1 MNKVNNWINQ
11 QDHILIDSSM
21 STGLEERGLKLNSN
35 LWTAAALESHED
47 LIVDVHK
54 KYFDA
59 GSSMTTTNTYQASV
73 PGLVKAGY
81 SENQAIALI
90 KKAVELADRGR
101 NESTNPNP
109 KWLLGGVGP
118 YGAFL
123 ANGSEYTGD
132 YSLTDEEYIA
142 FHEGRIKAMVE
153 AGIDVLILETLP
165 NINELK
171 AITEYTKQFDIPVIV
186 AASLRDKSHLADGS
200 SLIEVASFLE
210 SQEHVIAYGLNCTKP
225 QLVTPALKVLKQS
238 HPTHKP
244 FIAFPNSGATYNP
257 EIKEWNHDDLS
268 FEEFDELIAQWFNLD
283 LKFVGGCCCMTEE
296 QEQHIH
302 DKFLK

>member
-1 MNKVNNWINQ
+1 MNKVTNWINQ

-21 STGLEERGLKLNSN
+21 STGLEERGLKLNSD

-54 KYFDA
+54 KYFNA

>member
-1 MNKVNNWINQ
+1 MNKVTNWINQ

-81 SENQAIALI
+81 SEDQAITLI
-90 KKAVELADRGR
+90 KKAVELADQGR
-101 NESTNPNP
+101 NESTNVNP

-132 YSLTDEEYIA
+132 YSLTDEEYIT
-142 FHEGRIKAMVE
+142 FHEGRIQAIIE
-153 AGIDVLILETLP
+153 AGIDILILETFP

-171 AITEYTKQFDIPVIV
+171 AITEYTNQFDIPVIV
-186 AASLRDKSHLADGS
+186 SASLRDESHLADGS

-225 QLVTPALKVLKQS
+225 QLVIPALKVLKQS

-268 FEEFDELIAQWFNLD
+268 FEEFDKLIAQWFDLD
-283 LKFVGGCCCMTEE
+283 LKFVGGCCCMTED
-296 QEQHIH
+296 QEQHIY
-302 DKFLK
+302 DKFFK

>member
-1 MNKVNNWINQ
+1 MNKVTTWINQ

-35 LWTAAALESHED
+35 LWTAAAIKSNED

-73 PGLVKAGY
+73 PGLVEAGY
-81 SENQAIALI
+81 SEDEAITLI

-101 NESTNPNP
+101 NESTKHNP
-109 KWLLGGVGP
+109 KWLLGGIGP

-132 YSLTDEEYIA
+132 YSLTDAEYIA
-142 FHEGRIKAMVE
+142 FHKGRIKAMVE
-153 AGIDVLILETLP
+153 AGIDVLILETFP

-171 AITEYTKQFDIPVIV
+171 VITKYTKQFNIPVIV
-186 AASLRDKSHLADGS
+186 SVSLKNKAHLADGS
-200 SLIEVASFLE
+200 SLIEIAAFLE

-225 QLVTPALKVLKQS
+225 QLVTPALNVLKQS
-238 HPTHKP
+238 HPDHKP

-257 EIKEWNHDDLS
+257 SIKEWNHDDLS
-268 FEEFDELIAQWFNLD
+268 FDEFDKLIVEWFNLD
-283 LKFVGGCCCMTEE
+283 LKFVGGCCCMTEA
-296 QEQHIH
+296 QEQHIY
-302 DKFLK
+302 DKFFK

>member
-1 MNKVNNWINQ
+1 MNKATNWINQ

-21 STGLEERGLKLNSN
+21 STGLEERGLKLNSD

-81 SENQAIALI
+81 SEDQAIALI
-90 KKAVELADRGR
+90 KKAVELANRGR

-153 AGIDVLILETLP
+153 AGIDVLILETFP

-171 AITEYTKQFDIPVIV
+171 SITECTKQFDIPVIV
-186 AASLRDKSHLADGS
+186 VASLRDESHLADGS
-200 SLIEVASFLE
+200 SLTDVASFLE

-238 HPTHKP
+238 HPAHKP
-244 FIAFPNSGATYNP
+244 FIAFPNSGANYNP

-268 FEEFDELIAQWFNLD
+268 FEEFDELIAQWFDLD
-283 LKFVGGCCCMTEE
+283 LKFVGGCCCMTEA
-296 QEQHIH
+296 QEQHIY
-302 DKFLK
+302 DKFFK

>member
-81 SENQAIALI
+81 SEDQAIALI

-142 FHEGRIKAMVE
+142 FHEGRIKSMIE
-153 AGIDVLILETLP
+153 AGIDVLILETFP

-171 AITEYTKQFDIPVIV
+171 AITEYTKQLDIPVIV

-283 LKFVGGCCCMTEE
+283 LKFVGGCCCMTES

-302 DKFLK
+302 DKFFK

>member
-81 SENQAIALI
+81 SEDQAIALI

-142 FHEGRIKAMVE
+142 FHEGRIKATVE
-153 AGIDVLILETLP
+153 AGIDVLILETFP

-186 AASLRDKSHLADGS
+186 AASLRDESHLADGS
-200 SLIEVASFLE
+200 SLIEVAAFLE

-238 HPTHKP
+238 NPAHKP

-283 LKFVGGCCCMTEE
+283 LKFVGGCCCMTES

-302 DKFLK
+302 DKFFK

>member
-81 SENQAIALI
+81 SEDQAIALI

-132 YSLTDEEYIA
+132 YSLTNEEYIA
-142 FHEGRIKAMVE
+142 FHEGRIKATVE
-153 AGIDVLILETLP
+153 AGIDVLILETFP

-171 AITEYTKQFDIPVIV
+171 AVTEYTKQFDIPVIV
-186 AASLRDKSHLADGS
+186 AASLRDESHLADGS
-200 SLIEVASFLE
+200 SLIEVAAFLE

-238 HPTHKP
+238 NPAHKP

-283 LKFVGGCCCMTEE
+283 LKFVGGCCCMTES

-302 DKFLK
+302 DKFFK

>member
-81 SENQAIALI
+81 SEDQAIALI